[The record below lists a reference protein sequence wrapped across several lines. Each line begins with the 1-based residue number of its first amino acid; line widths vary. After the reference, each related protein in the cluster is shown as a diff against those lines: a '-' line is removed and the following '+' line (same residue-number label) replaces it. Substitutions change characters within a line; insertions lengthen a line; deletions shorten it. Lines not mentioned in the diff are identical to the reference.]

1 MCHTGT
7 PSNVLVAESRV
18 DGAAPVGSHEHE
30 TPQDPSNLDRL
41 RSRLT
46 ALAYRMLGTT
56 ADAEDAVQDAFL
68 RYQRHEGEVESAEA
82 WLVRVTTRLCIDRIR
97 RGDRETYVGDWLP
110 EPVPED
116 AAWTEDPA
124 ELAESLSTAFMVLLE
139 TLNPVERAAFL
150 LRDVFEYD
158 FDRVAELIGKTPANA
173 RQIVVRARR
182 RVGLGE
188 SRFPA
193 SAARSEALA
202 ETFFDACRSGDLGR
216 IEAMLADDA
225 TLVSDGG
232 GNAFAA
238 AKPLT
243 RRGQIA
249 KLLAVSF
256 RKGGRSG
263 RLAFVRVGGQPA
275 AAIYFDERPS
285 SVVTLGVRAGSIG
298 AIYVMRNPEKLR
310 LWAANAADRN
320 RPPPRSAV
328 PD

>member
-1 MCHTGT
+1 M
-7 PSNVLVAESRV
+7 
-18 DGAAPVGSHEHE
+18 GSHEPE
-30 TPQDPSNLDRL
+30 SPQDQLDLGRL
-41 RSRLT
+41 RPRLT

-68 RYQRHEGEVESAEA
+68 RYQRHEGEVISPEA

-97 RGDRETYVGDWLP
+97 CGGRETYVGDWLP
-110 EPVPED
+110 EPVPAH
-116 AAWTEDPA
+116 AAWAEDPA
-124 ELAESLSTAFMVLLE
+124 EVADSLSTAFMVLLE

-158 FDRVAELIGKTPANA
+158 FDRVAEIIGKTPANA
-173 RQIVVRARR
+173 RQIAVRARR
-182 RVGLGE
+182 RIGLGE

-193 SAARSEALA
+193 SPARSEALA

-216 IEAMLADDA
+216 IEALLADDV

-243 RRGQIA
+243 RREQIA

-275 AAIYFDERPS
+275 AAIYFGDRPS
-285 SVVTLGVRAGSIG
+285 SVVTLGVRAGSVG

-310 LWAANAADRN
+310 LWAATAADRD
-320 RPPPRSAV
+320 RSPPRSA
-328 PD
+328 DTD